1 MKSASNIIKKRS
13 VTIGNHRTSISLE
26 DEFWHL
32 LEKEADNMGLSLN
45 KLILTIDN
53 GRPNND
59 YNFSS
64 YIRIWILNKILYK

>member
-1 MKSASNIIKKRS
+1 LKSASNIIKKRS

-26 DEFWHL
+26 DEFLQL

-53 GRPNND
+53 GRSNND
-59 YNFSS
+59 YNLSS